1 MRNAR
6 VIADDCSRRRS
17 FRIGRWLAAALL
29 VGSLAGCG
37 TQFVYNRL
45 GWLTHY
51 YLSSHVS
58 LDGSQSSELRANLRE
73 FFVWHRRTELPRYAS
88 FLDRFAA
95 AAGGPLTR
103 EQLESGSGEIE
114 SFVRASITHG
124 APDAARWLDG
134 LRPQQLDELFAN
146 LEKKEQESRK
156 EHCSVEP
163 AKRREKSVERFIE
176 NVEDWTGRLRRVQR
190 ELIAERLAKTS
201 GDPCLDLSA
210 QERSRI
216 EFRALVDRH
225 RGQPDF
231 AERIATFM
239 TRPEDRWDA
248 AYKEAYAANRAII
261 FELIADLDRTMTA
274 EQRRRAVSRL
284 REFARNLRKLAAEPA
299 DSVNDRGEA
308 REKGQPGA

>member
-17 FRIGRWLAAALL
+17 IRIRRSLAIGLL
-29 VGSLAGCG
+29 LGSLAACG

-51 YLSSHVS
+51 YLSSQVS
-58 LDGSQSSELRANLRE
+58 LDGPQSSELRANLRD

-88 FLDRFAA
+88 FLERFAS
-95 AAGGPLTR
+95 AAGQPLTR

-134 LRPQQLDELFAN
+134 LRPQQVDELFAN
-146 LEKKEQESRK
+146 LEKKEQESRQ
-156 EHCSVEP
+156 EHCGLEP
-163 AKRREKSVERFIE
+163 AKRREKGVQRFVE
-176 NVEDWTGRLRRVQR
+176 NVEDWTGRLRRSQR
-190 ELIAERLAKTS
+190 ELVATRLARTS

-216 EFRALVDRH
+216 EFRVLVDRH

-231 AERIATFM
+231 ADRIATFL
-239 TRPEDRWDA
+239 TRPEDRWDP
-248 AYKEAYAANRAII
+248 AYAEAYASNRAII
-261 FELIADLDRTMTA
+261 FELITDLDRTLSP
-274 EQRRRAVSRL
+274 EQRRRAIARL
-284 REFARNLRKLAAEPA
+284 RDFARNLRKLAAEPA
-299 DSVNDRGEA
+299 DS
-308 REKGQPGA
+308 